1 MLCVNNMCSFVVSK
15 TKTITLLLASLIGE
29 SNTKLFA
36 RAKGT
41 CTNFSKFYFWS
52 KALATSE
59 DAHFTATP
67 KDKEVFLGENVQFD
81 WDYLD
86 NLDVKEVRFGVFDA
100 KTGREDAIVKK
111 QGGTLQF
118 NNMDKPIEWIRN
130 RVEVVDGRRAS
141 FKINQVQMN
150 DSRTFFCVLII
161 GLGKSVLNTVK
172 LNVVGKLKLKL
183 YIIAECFFSQRAGI

>member
-1 MLCVNNMCSFVVSK
+1 MCSFVVSK
-15 TKTITLLLASLIGE
+15 TKAITLLLASLIGE
-29 SNTKLFA
+29 SNTQLFP

-41 CTNFSKFYFWS
+41 CTNFFKFYFWT

-59 DAHFTATP
+59 DAFTATP
-67 KDKEVFLGENVQFD
+67 KDTEVFLGESVQFD

-86 NLDVKEVRFGVFDA
+86 SLDVKEVRFGVYDT

-111 QGGTLQF
+111 QGRIVIF
-118 NNMDKPIEWIRN
+118 NNMLGAIEWIRN
-130 RVEVVDGRRAS
+130 RVEVVGDRRAS

-161 GLGKSVLNTVK
+161 GDGKSVLNTVK
-172 LNVVGKLKLKL
+172 LKVVGKFNLKL
-183 YIIAECFFSQRAGI
+183 